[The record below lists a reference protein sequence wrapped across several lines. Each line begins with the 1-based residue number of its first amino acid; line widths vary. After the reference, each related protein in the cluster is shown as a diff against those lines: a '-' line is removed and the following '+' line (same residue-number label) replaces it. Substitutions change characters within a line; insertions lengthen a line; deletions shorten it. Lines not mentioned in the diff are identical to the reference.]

1 VTGMAVT
8 GMNPDTTAPPPDG
21 IAGWAIDL
29 MEALG
34 EPGAAIAVALE
45 NLFPPIPSEVILP
58 LAGFAASR
66 GDLNLVAAIVWTTIG
81 SVAGALVLYGL
92 GALFGRDRL
101 LAVAE
106 RLPLV
111 RAEDVTKAEDWFAR
125 YGRATVFFGRMVPIF
140 RSVISVP
147 AGVERMPL
155 PVFTLYTAF
164 GSLLWNTLFVL
175 AGYLL
180 GENWTLVQRYVEP
193 ISNLVIIG
201 CAAAVAAFVA
211 MRIRRI
217 RRERHARRAR
227 VRVGSGPR
235 EPR

>member
-1 VTGMAVT
+1 
-8 GMNPDTTAPPPDG
+8 
-21 IAGWAIDL
+21 
-29 MEALG
+29 
-34 EPGAAIAVALE
+34 
-45 NLFPPIPSEVILP
+45 VILP

>member
-1 VTGMAVT
+1 
-8 GMNPDTTAPPPDG
+8 MNPDTTAPPPDG

>member
-1 VTGMAVT
+1 MAVT

>member
-1 VTGMAVT
+1 MAVT
-8 GMNPDTTAPPPDG
+8 GMELDTTGPPAPDG
-21 IAGWAIDL
+21 VAGWAIDL

-66 GDLNLVAAIVWTTIG
+66 GDLNLVAAIVWTTVG

-92 GALFGRDRL
+92 GALFGRERL

-111 RAEDVTKAEDWFAR
+111 RVEDVTRAEDWFAR
-125 YGRATVFFGRMVPIF
+125 HGRATVFLGRMVPVF

-155 PVFTLYTAF
+155 PVFTLLTAL
-164 GSLLWNTLFVL
+164 GSLLWNTLFVV

-180 GENWTLVQRYVEP
+180 GENWPLVERYVDP
-193 ISNLVIIG
+193 VSNLVLAG
-201 CAAAVAAFVA
+201 CAVAVAAFVVL
-211 MRIRRI
+211 RIRRI
-217 RRERHARRAR
+217 RRDRNAGRGRE
-227 VRVGSGPR
+227 RVGSGPR
-235 EPR
+235 GHR

>member
-1 VTGMAVT
+1 VDASLPWYLLYTSGTTGPPKGVIQTYGMAVVNYLNSTAALDLTRDDVTLNPLPTFHT
-8 GMNPDTTAPPPDG
+8 GG
-21 IAGWAIDL
+21 I
-29 MEALG
+29 
-34 EPGAAIAVALE
+34 
-45 NLFPPIPSEVILP
+45 NLFVLP
-58 LAGFAASR
+58 TLFAG
-66 GDLNLVAAIVWTTIG
+66 GTAIVQHEFDPG
-81 SVAGALVLYGL
+81 LAL
-92 GALFGRDRL
+92 RL
-101 LAVAE
+101 LA
-106 RLPLV
+106 
-111 RAEDVTKAEDWFAR
+111 T
-125 YGRATVFFGRMVPIF
+125 RATVFFGRMVPIF